1 MTRMDKNNS
10 KYRKRDSGNA
20 GCCTKSSGKKN
31 YSHKQKYH
39 GNNKRKCD
47 VNNKTDL
54 QVQNVVDK
62 KVQKSLTLRWIYQH
76 HYL

>member
-1 MTRMDKNNS
+1 MDKNNS
-10 KYRKRDSGNA
+10 KYRKRASGNA
-20 GCCTKSSGKKN
+20 TEKN
-31 YSHKQKYH
+31 YSHKQKYN
-39 GNNKRKCD
+39 GKNKRKCD